1 MHRLMPIVGQSLR
14 AIRAFKL
21 RTAFCLVSVA
31 LGIASITIIVA
42 ATEGAYK
49 KAFDMID
56 LFGPDSLLVIS
67 GAEEA
72 RAIGLR
78 PKTITLGDVRAVRD
92 AFPSAYLVV
101 PMTMIF
107 SADVSYQNNKQ
118 QTRIIGSTSDY
129 SQVWTWPVV
138 QGSDFTDEDVNGL
151 RNVALIGQA
160 LQRQLFGDV
169 DPVGKYIRAKG
180 LPVQIVGVLAERGNA
195 PSGDVLD
202 DRLVMPITTVMKKLQ
217 NESRY
222 VTVFRVRFLDQPNLN
237 QHVDE
242 LRDFLRQRHR
252 IPNSEPDDFRIISPK
267 EIILFLAAITGSLVV
282 FLGITGVISL
292 LVAGFVLANLF
303 LLAVKE
309 RTKEIGIRR
318 SVGARRRDILVQFLA
333 ESVLITIAGGL
344 AGFVLGV
351 LASELLTLI
360 AQFPIYFSWKAFA
373 IGFVLSCLIG
383 VGFGLQPASRAANL
397 NPIEAIRE

>member
-1 MHRLMPIVGQSLR
+1 M
-14 AIRAFKL
+14 
-21 RTAFCLVSVA
+21 
-31 LGIASITIIVA
+31 
-42 ATEGAYK
+42 
-49 KAFDMID
+49 
-56 LFGPDSLLVIS
+56 
-67 GAEEA
+67 
-72 RAIGLR
+72 R
-78 PKTITLGDVRAVRD
+78 PKTITLDDVQAVRD

-129 SQVWTWPVV
+129 SRVWTWPVV
-138 QGSDFTDEDVNGL
+138 QGSDFTDEDVKGL
-151 RNVALIGQA
+151 RNVALIGQY
-160 LQRQLFGDV
+160 LQRQLFGD
-169 DPVGKYIRAKG
+169 DR
-180 LPVQIVGVLAERGNA
+180 
-195 PSGDVLD
+195 SGGQVHPGQKDFPCKLSGCWPNGETPPAGMMLD

-217 NESRY
+217 NENRY

-252 IPNSEPDDFRIISPK
+252 IPSGEPDDFRIISPK

-333 ESVLITIAGGL
+333 ESVIDHHRWRAGWVC
-344 AGFVLGV
+344 AR
-351 LASELLTLI
+351 
-360 AQFPIYFSWKAFA
+360 
-373 IGFVLSCLIG
+373 G
-383 VGFGLQPASRAANL
+383 VGIGTAHPDRAIPHLFLLEGFCYRLCAFLPDRRWLWFAAGIASRQL
-397 NPIEAIRE
+397 EPH